1 VEILNSI
8 PNSACGTREELM
20 RDESR
25 RRSDFAT
32 AFPKDDRVIP
42 VIAFL
47 LSRVLPLFCESSEF
61 KHDHQ
66 KLTLTG
72 RSPELTLRDL

>member
-1 VEILNSI
+1 
-8 PNSACGTREELM
+8 M
-20 RDESR
+20 KDESR

-47 LSRVLPLFCESSEF
+47 LTRVLPLVCESSEF
-61 KHDHQ
+61 KYDVQ
-66 KLTLTG
+66 TFQFTG
-72 RSPELTLRDL
+72 RAPELILRDL